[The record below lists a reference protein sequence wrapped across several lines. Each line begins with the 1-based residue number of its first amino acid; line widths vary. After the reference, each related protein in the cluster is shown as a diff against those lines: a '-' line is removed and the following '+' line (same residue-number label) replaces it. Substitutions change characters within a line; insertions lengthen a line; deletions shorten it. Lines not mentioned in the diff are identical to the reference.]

1 MVMMLRQRQ
10 VLVVLVA
17 LTAGFAVH
25 GFSAEVYVV
34 PKENSAYLLNPGK
47 GWIIY
52 SSFAN
57 ASSSAWA
64 KASVGYTRYMWKD
77 IHTNDNQF
85 NWSVIDNDLA
95 ECVKRGKQFA
105 FGVMTVNSSQSGA
118 GMPQWVA
125 DAGAKFTESSPIG
138 KGPVWDDPVFISKMG
153 QFVAALTKRYNGN
166 PDIAYI
172 DCRTFGNWG
181 EWHLGGCGGKDPGE
195 AVKRQYL
202 DQWAGFDQTHIILP
216 ISNGTGMEPGGYGL
230 YARDTHQFGARE
242 DSADA
247 WWRWKT
253 CLPFLNH
260 GPSVAEW
267 NTGWGQIRS
276 GGGWSGGWDDSV
288 LSGQI
293 EGSKYSYVNLGQ
305 WNGTEADTFL
315 KECAA
320 QVDEW
325 QNKMGYWFKLT
336 SATYPGDLGNG
347 TTGRFAFTMRND
359 GVAPLYVKKNAGLVK
374 LALLDGGKNVL
385 EACVLR
391 GVNPFDWKPG
401 QTSTNAASF
410 SFARHAGAA
419 HLAFG
424 AFTKS
429 ALAHPD
435 VRLGI
440 DNGTSNNWYV
450 LTEMQK
456 KDILTR
462 VGAIRVL
469 EGSTAAFQV
478 KLAAPPAGDVAI
490 SVARTSGD
498 SDIAVSAGAR
508 LTFTPANWDAWQTVT
523 LAAAEDTDAVNGSA
537 TITCS
542 GKNLINVDVPATEID
557 NEHARY
563 QMRIDLSGYT
573 RPEPLTNFPLLVI
586 LGTNRAGFAYS
597 QLASPDGSDL
607 RFTASDGVAELP
619 YEIDAWNTNGNSYV
633 WVQVPKLTAKTWL
646 TASWGDVNQATQPG
660 YTTNGSVWDGN
671 YKGVW
676 HLSEAG
682 PRCDRYDSTQYR
694 LPAIPRVKVSKRE
707 GAVFL
712 ADNVSGGDHL
722 EVPNV
727 PTLENLQEG
736 DYTVD
741 AWFRPNSKPPGAS
754 DQAASG
760 AYGFV
765 NKQGFNM
772 GLIYGRTCEFRFVHY
787 TADGRPN
794 GVGSPVVA
802 PPGVM
807 YHVAGTV
814 TRSTGKMRIYVNG
827 QPSEVSIPTNA
838 VAYEYDAMPW
848 RFGAAAPSGDWSYP
862 AHGTIDEVRLSDA
875 ARTPDWLWAEYM
887 NVASNDVFMAYGAVK
902 AVGPGG
908 KDSR

>member
-1 MVMMLRQRQ
+1 MYTMLRYRQ
-10 VLVVLVA
+10 VLVVLFA
-17 LTAGFAVH
+17 LTAGFALH
-25 GFSAEVYVV
+25 GLSAEVYVV
-34 PKENSAYLLNPGK
+34 PKENNTVLLNPGK

-85 NWSVIDNDLA
+85 NWALIDNDLA

-105 FGVMTVNSSQSGA
+105 FGVMTVNSSGSGL
-118 GMPQWVA
+118 GLPQWVA
-125 DAGAKFTESSPIG
+125 DAGAKFTESAPVG
-138 KGPVWDDPVFISKMG
+138 KVPVWDDPVFISKIG

-166 PDIAYI
+166 PDIAFI

-202 DQWAGFDQTHIILP
+202 DQWAGFDQTHIIVP
-216 ISNGTGMEPGGYGL
+216 ISGGTGMEPGGYGF

-253 CLPFLNH
+253 CLPFLNYA
-260 GPSVAEW
+260 PSVAEW
-267 NTGWGQIRS
+267 NTSWGSIRG

-305 WNGTEADTFL
+305 WNGTDADTFL
-315 KECAA
+315 KDCPA
-320 QVDEW
+320 QVDVW
-325 QNKMGYWFKLT
+325 QNKMGYWFKMT

-347 TTGRFAFTMRND
+347 TPGRLAFTMRND

-374 LALLDGGKNVL
+374 LALLDSGKNVL
-385 EACVLR
+385 EACVLQ

-401 QTSTNAASF
+401 QTSTNA
-410 SFARHAGAA
+410 SFAFAKHADAA

-424 AFTKS
+424 VFTKS

-440 DNGTSNNWYV
+440 DGGTSNNWYV
-450 LTEMQK
+450 LTGMPK

-462 VGAIRVL
+462 VGALRVL
-469 EGSTAAFQV
+469 EGSNAAFQV
-478 KLAAPPAGDVAI
+478 KLAVPPAGDAAVT
-490 SVARTSGD
+490 VARTAGD

-508 LTFTPANWDAWQTVT
+508 LVFTPANWDVWQNVT
-523 LAAAEDTDAVNGSA
+523 LVAAEDADAINGSA
-537 TITCS
+537 TITCA
-542 GKNLINVDVPATEID
+542 GKNLISVDVTATEID
-557 NEHARY
+557 NDATRY

-573 RPEPLTNFPLLVI
+573 RPAPLTNFPLLVI

-607 RFTASDGVAELP
+607 RFTAADGVTELP

-633 WVQVPKLTAKTWL
+633 WVQVPKLTAKIWI
-646 TASWGDVNQATQPG
+646 TASWGDVSQATSPG
-660 YTTNGSVWDGN
+660 YTTNGAVWDGN

-676 HLSEAG
+676 HLSETG
-682 PRCDRYDSTQYR
+682 PRSDRYDSTQYR
-694 LPAIPRVKVSKRE
+694 LQATPRVKVSKKE

-712 ADNVSGGDHL
+712 ADHVSGGEHL
-722 EVPNV
+722 EAPNV

-736 DYTVD
+736 DYTIE
-741 AWFRPNSKPPGAS
+741 AWFRPNTKPPGAS
-754 DQAASG
+754 DQPASG
-760 AYGFV
+760 AYGIV

-794 GVGSPVVA
+794 CVVSPVAA

-814 TRSTGKMRIYVNG
+814 ARSTGKMRICVNG
-827 QPSEVSIPTNA
+827 QSSEVAIGTNA
-838 VAYEYDAMPW
+838 VAYEYKAMPW
-848 RFGAAAPSGDWSYP
+848 RFGAASPSGDWSYP
-862 AHGTIDEVRLSDA
+862 ADGAIDEVRLSST
-875 ARTPDWLWAEYM
+875 ARTVDWLWAEYM
-887 NVASNDVFMAYGAVK
+887 NVASNSTLTAYGAVK
-902 AVGPGG
+902 EG
-908 KDSR
+908 KQ